1 MEHEEYNPIV
11 LIFSEDELKEKRDK
25 FLSFIEDKCS
35 GGARTV
41 FPDYIKDWKKMKY
54 GHGKHVY
61 VYKTAVLEIPCKY
74 IKPPYKNRKPLYWS
88 LARDVELD
96 RERYSREISFYGLD
110 KTLKDKNIS
119 YADFDKLMFEKH
131 GSYYKLDDG
140 EIVSCLFGGEVVQS
154 VEDFISNR
162 TVNKMST
169 EYLVMCSKYLE
180 TPLRNLVEF
189 HYPGKILEHQFDI
202 THLSLSQNNSIHS
215 DKDGD
220 FIFFR
225 NVNILC
231 RENRLY
237 SGYKVDDFYNINN
250 PNGDCYPL
258 SSIRMLCY
266 YFGCTIDDLISYSN
280 TKV

>member
-74 IKPPYKNRKPLYWS
+74 IKPPYKNKKPLYWS

-110 KTLKDKNIS
+110 KALKDKHIS
-119 YADFDKLMFEKH
+119 YEDFDKLMFEKH

-154 VEDFISNR
+154 IEDFIFNKK
-162 TVNKMST
+162 VNEMST
-169 EYLVMCSKYLE
+169 EYLIMCSKYLK
-180 TPLRNLVEF
+180 TPLRDLVEF
-189 HYPGKILEHQFDI
+189 HYPHRPLENPFEILNINDS
-202 THLSLSQNNSIHS
+202 TVYDS
-215 DKDGD
+215 KDGD
-220 FIFFR
+220 YI
-225 NVNILC
+225 
-231 RENRLY
+231 
-237 SGYKVDDFYNINN
+237 SYKKAKTLINKYNIFNEYRDIPEFIN
-250 PNGDCYPL
+250 INKPSCRCIPL
-258 SSIRMLCY
+258 RSLIEMCRVFHCV
-266 YFGCTIDDLISYSN
+266 IDDLISYSN
-280 TKV
+280 SNF